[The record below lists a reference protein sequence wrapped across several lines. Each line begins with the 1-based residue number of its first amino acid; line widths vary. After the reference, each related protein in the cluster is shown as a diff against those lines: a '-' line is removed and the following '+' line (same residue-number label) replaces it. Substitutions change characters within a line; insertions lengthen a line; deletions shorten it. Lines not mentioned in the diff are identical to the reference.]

1 LLPYFGV
8 GAGYYQYNDIFK
20 NRNPSTMVHATLT
33 LPISDWW
40 GGSYNLRK
48 KQTQI
53 DRAEY
58 EKKDTDQKLFVMFQ
72 SYWNKL
78 NENYNKLLLAKQ
90 AIETAEEN
98 VRINKDQYQN
108 GLSIL
113 SDLID
118 AQSLLQQSRDQYTE
132 AYTGFLVARY
142 LYLRETGR

>member
-1 LLPYFGV
+1 
-8 GAGYYQYNDIFK
+8 
-20 NRNPSTMVHATLT
+20 
-33 LPISDWW
+33 
-40 GGSYNLRK
+40 
-48 KQTQI
+48 
-53 DRAEY
+53 
-58 EKKDTDQKLFVMFQ
+58 MFQ